1 MFSSGWDAGG
11 TDDKAGLLS
20 PNFTVL
26 EPSTLSVWYQMNGNG
41 VGSLSLLLYQLGRVR
56 SRPSKLWSI
65 SGRQGLDWHLKQA
78 HLSPGHWQV
87 NTNTHARINTH
98 IHKHIYANKQTYTRI
113 HTYIHIRTHIYTH
126 KHAYTHT

>member
-1 MFSSGWDAGG
+1 MSGHYVFSSGWDAGG
-11 TDDKAGLLS
+11 TDDRAGLLS

-41 VGSLSLLLYQLGRVR
+41 VGTLSLLLYQLGRVR
-56 SRPSKLWSI
+56 SRPSSLWSI
-65 SGRQGLDWHLKQA
+65 SGRQGLDWRLKQA

-98 IHKHIYANKQTYTRI
+98 IYTYTNIYTQINRHI
-113 HTYIHIRTHIYTH
+113 HAYTHIYT
-126 KHAYTHT
+126 